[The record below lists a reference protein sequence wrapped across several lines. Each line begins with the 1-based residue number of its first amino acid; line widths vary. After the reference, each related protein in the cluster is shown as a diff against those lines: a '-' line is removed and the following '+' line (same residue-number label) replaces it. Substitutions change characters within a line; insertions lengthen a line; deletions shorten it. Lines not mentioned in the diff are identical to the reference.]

1 MNHFRWP
8 INRALFFLGLAFIF
22 ITSFL
27 WADTFAEDSL
37 PALSGRV
44 VDNTDLLS
52 PTVRASLTEKL
63 SSLEEKTGAQI
74 VVATLPTLSGHDIET
89 FANSLFRRWALG
101 QKQMNNGVL
110 LLIAPSERQVRIEV
124 GYGLEGVLTDALS
137 STIINAIIL
146 PNFRQDN
153 FEKGIVEGVA
163 AIADLLTGSKADFD
177 ARVHDYQQ
185 IEQERVRQQQ
195 RQDMIANTV
204 AVLIFLFFF
213 VLPVLASIF
222 GTKVGPR
229 RYRWLGIVF
238 VLWFLGSGRGGG
250 FGGGGFGGGFGGGS
264 GGFGGGFGGGGGSSG
279 GGGASGRW

>member
-1 MNHFRWP
+1 MSHFRWP

-22 ITSFL
+22 ITPFVCANTL
-27 WADTFAEDSL
+27 AENSL

-44 VDNTDLLS
+44 VDNANLLS
-52 PTVRASLTEKL
+52 PTARASLTEKL
-63 SSLEEKTGAQI
+63 ASLEDKTGDQI

-137 STIINAIIL
+137 STIISAIIL

-163 AIADLLTGSKADFD
+163 AIADVLTGSKADFD
-177 ARVHDYQQ
+177 ARVHNYQQ
-185 IEQERVRQQQ
+185 IEQERLKQQQ

>member
-27 WADTFAEDSL
+27 CADTFAENSL

-44 VDNTDLLS
+44 VDNANLLS
-52 PTVRASLTEKL
+52 PAVRASLTEKL
-63 SSLEEKTGAQI
+63 ASLEDKTGDQI

-101 QKQMNNGVL
+101 QKQINNGVL

-137 STIINAIIL
+137 STIINTIIL

-163 AIADLLTGSKADFD
+163 AISDVLTGSKADFD
-177 ARVHDYQQ
+177 ARIHDYQQ
-185 IEQERVRQQQ
+185 IEQERIRQQQ
-195 RQDMIANTV
+195 KQDMIANTV
-204 AVLIFLFFF
+204 AVLIFVFFV

>member
-22 ITSFL
+22 TTPFVC
-27 WADTFAEDSL
+27 ADTFAEDSL

-44 VDNTDLLS
+44 VDNANLLS
-52 PTVRASLTEKL
+52 PEIRTSLTEKL
-63 SSLEEKTGAQI
+63 ASLEDKTGDQI

-101 QKQMNNGVL
+101 QKQINNGVL
-110 LLIAPSERQVRIEV
+110 LLIAPSERHVRIEV

-137 STIINAIIL
+137 STIINTIIL

-163 AIADLLTGSKADFD
+163 AISDILTGSKADFD
-177 ARVHDYQQ
+177 ARIHDYQQ
-185 IEQERVRQQQ
+185 IEQERIRQQQ
-195 RQDMIANTV
+195 KQDMIANTV
-204 AVLIFLFFF
+204 AVLIFLFFV

-238 VLWFLGSGRGGG
+238 ILWFLGSGRGGG

-264 GGFGGGFGGGGGSSG
+264 GGFSGGFGGGGGSSG

>member
-1 MNHFRWP
+1 MSHFRWP
-8 INRALFFLGLAFIF
+8 INRVLFFLGLAFIF
-22 ITSFL
+22 ITPFVCANTL
-27 WADTFAEDSL
+27 AEDSL

-44 VDNTDLLS
+44 VDNANLLS
-52 PTVRASLTEKL
+52 PTARASLTEKL
-63 SSLEEKTGAQI
+63 ASLEDKTGDQI
-74 VVATLPTLSGHDIET
+74 VVATLPTLSGYDIET

-163 AIADLLTGSKADFD
+163 AIADVLTGSKADFD
-177 ARVHDYQQ
+177 ARVHNYQQ
-185 IEQERVRQQQ
+185 IEQERLKQQQ

-264 GGFGGGFGGGGGSSG
+264 GGFGGGGGSSG

>member
-22 ITSFL
+22 ITPFVCANTL
-27 WADTFAEDSL
+27 AEDSL

-44 VDNTDLLS
+44 VDNANLLS
-52 PTVRASLTEKL
+52 PTARASLTAKL
-63 SSLEEKTGAQI
+63 ASLEDKTGDQI
-74 VVATLPTLSGHDIET
+74 VVATLPTLSGYDIET

-185 IEQERVRQQQ
+185 IEQERLKQQQ

-238 VLWFLGSGRGGG
+238 VLWFLGSGKGGG

-264 GGFGGGFGGGGGSSG
+264 GGFGGGGGSSG

>member
-1 MNHFRWP
+1 MSHFRWP
-8 INRALFFLGLAFIF
+8 INRALFFFGLAFIL
-22 ITSFL
+22 ITPFVCANTL
-27 WADTFAEDSL
+27 AEDSL

-44 VDNTDLLS
+44 VDNANLLS
-52 PTVRASLTEKL
+52 PTARASLTEKL
-63 SSLEEKTGAQI
+63 ASLEDKTGDQI
-74 VVATLPTLSGHDIET
+74 VVATLPTLLGHDIET

-146 PNFRQDN
+146 PNFRRDN

-163 AIADLLTGSKADFD
+163 AIADVLTGSKADFD
-177 ARVHDYQQ
+177 ARVHNYQQ
-185 IEQERVRQQQ
+185 IEQERLKQQQ

-238 VLWFLGSGRGGG
+238 VLWFLGSGKGGG

>member
-8 INRALFFLGLAFIF
+8 INRVLFFLGLAFIF
-22 ITSFL
+22 ITPFVC
-27 WADTFAEDSL
+27 ADTFGEDPL
-37 PALSGRV
+37 PALSGRI
-44 VDNTDLLS
+44 VDNADLLS
-52 PTVRASLTEKL
+52 PTARASLTEKL
-63 SSLEEKTGAQI
+63 ASLEDKTGDQV

-101 QKQMNNGVL
+101 QKQLNNGVL

-137 STIINAIIL
+137 STIINEIIL

-163 AIADLLTGSKADFD
+163 AISDVLTGSKADFD

-185 IEQERVRQQQ
+185 IERERLKQQQ

-204 AVLIFLFFF
+204 AVLIFLFFV

-238 VLWFLGSGRGGG
+238 VLWFLSSGRGGG
-250 FGGGGFGGGFGGGS
+250 FG
-264 GGFGGGFGGGGGSSG
+264 GGGFGGGGGSSG

>member
-22 ITSFL
+22 ITPFVCANTL
-27 WADTFAEDSL
+27 AEDSL

-44 VDNTDLLS
+44 VDNANLLS
-52 PTVRASLTEKL
+52 PTARASLTEKL
-63 SSLEEKTGAQI
+63 ASLEDKTGDQI

-163 AIADLLTGSKADFD
+163 AIADVLTGSKADFD

-195 RQDMIANTV
+195 KQDMIANTV
-204 AVLIFLFFF
+204 AVLIFVFFV

-238 VLWFLGSGRGGG
+238 VLWFLGGGKGGG

-264 GGFGGGFGGGGGSSG
+264 GGFGGGGGSSG

>member
-8 INRALFFLGLAFIF
+8 INRTLFFLGLAFIF

-27 WADTFAEDSL
+27 CADTFAEDSL

-44 VDNTDLLS
+44 VDNADLLS
-52 PTVRASLTEKL
+52 PAERASLTEKL

-163 AIADLLTGSKADFD
+163 AIVEVLTGSKADFD
-177 ARVHDYQQ
+177 ARVHEYQQ
-185 IEQERVRQQQ
+185 IEQERLKQQQ

-204 AVLIFLFFF
+204 AVLIFLLFV
-213 VLPVLASIF
+213 VLPILASIF

-250 FGGGGFGGGFGGGS
+250 FGGGGFGGGS
-264 GGFGGGFGGGGGSSG
+264 GGFGGGFSGGGGSSG

>member
-8 INRALFFLGLAFIF
+8 INRALFFFGLAFIF
-22 ITSFL
+22 ITPFVCANTL
-27 WADTFAEDSL
+27 AENSL

-44 VDNTDLLS
+44 VDNANLLS
-52 PTVRASLTEKL
+52 PTARASLTEKL
-63 SSLEEKTGAQI
+63 ASLEDKTGDQI

-163 AIADLLTGSKADFD
+163 AIADVLTGSKADFD
-177 ARVHDYQQ
+177 ARVHNYQQ
-185 IEQERVRQQQ
+185 IEQERLKQQQ

-250 FGGGGFGGGFGGGS
+250 FGGGGIGGGFGGGS
-264 GGFGGGFGGGGGSSG
+264 GGFGGGGGSSG

>member
-22 ITSFL
+22 ITSFVC
-27 WADTFAEDSL
+27 ADTFAEDSL

-44 VDNTDLLS
+44 VDNADLLS
-52 PTVRASLTEKL
+52 PTARASLTEKL
-63 SSLEEKTGAQI
+63 SSLEDKTGAQI

-89 FANSLFRRWALG
+89 YANSLFRRWALG

-137 STIINAIIL
+137 STIINAIVL

-163 AIADLLTGSKADFD
+163 AIIDVLTGSKADFD
-177 ARVHDYQQ
+177 ARVHEYQQ
-185 IEQERVRQQQ
+185 IEQERLKQQQ

-204 AVLIFLFFF
+204 AVLIFLVFV
-213 VLPVLASIF
+213 VLPILASIF

-250 FGGGGFGGGFGGGS
+250 FGGGGIGGGFGGGS
-264 GGFGGGFGGGGGSSG
+264 GGFGGGGGSSG

>member
-1 MNHFRWP
+1 MSHFRWP

-22 ITSFL
+22 ITPFVCANTL
-27 WADTFAEDSL
+27 AEDSL

-44 VDNTDLLS
+44 VDNANLLS
-52 PTVRASLTEKL
+52 PTARASLTEKL
-63 SSLEEKTGAQI
+63 ASLEDKTGDQI

-163 AIADLLTGSKADFD
+163 AIADVLTGSKADFD
-177 ARVHDYQQ
+177 ARVHNYQQ
-185 IEQERVRQQQ
+185 IEQERLKQQQ

-250 FGGGGFGGGFGGGS
+250 FGGGGFGGGS

>member
-22 ITSFL
+22 ITSFVC
-27 WADTFAEDSL
+27 ADTFAEDSL

-44 VDNTDLLS
+44 VDNANLLS
-52 PTVRASLTEKL
+52 PTARASLTEKL
-63 SSLEEKTGAQI
+63 SSLEEKTGTQI
-74 VVATLPTLSGHDIET
+74 VVATLPTLSGYDIET
-89 FANSLFRRWALG
+89 YATSLFRRWALG

-163 AIADLLTGSKADFD
+163 AIIDVLTGSKADFD
-177 ARVHDYQQ
+177 ARVHEYQQ
-185 IEQERVRQQQ
+185 IEQERLKQQQ

-204 AVLIFLFFF
+204 AVLIFLVFV

-250 FGGGGFGGGFGGGS
+250 FGGGGFGGGS
-264 GGFGGGFGGGGGSSG
+264 GGFGGGFSGGGGSSG